1 MERFYKLALKI
12 LHRIDRQILLKTC
25 DKLNIPMAFVS
36 HPKRFAESYP
46 NLQPLE
52 KSMPDLNKPT
62 HTREFLG
69 SRPGRGIHG
78 PYGFCM
84 CFVSSGH
91 RISHQPQWPYGCR
104 YLLGRPNWDFAGG
117 GKFPLCLWPKISP
130 VLVVFSGGWV
140 WINGE
145 KHLYSNR

>member
-1 MERFYKLALKI
+1 MTPPNPEPIHKFHEEMEHFCKLALKL
-12 LHRIDRQILLKTC
+12 LHRIDGQILLKTC

-62 HTREFLG
+62 HTFWPRTREFLG
-69 SRPGRGIHG
+69 SRPGRGIRG

-91 RISHQPQWPYGCR
+91 RISHQPQ
-104 YLLGRPNWDFAGG
+104 
-117 GKFPLCLWPKISP
+117 
-130 VLVVFSGGWV
+130 
-140 WINGE
+140 
-145 KHLYSNR
+145 